1 MPPLSPKPTHQP
13 VMATLGTKDGA
24 PVAIDLTRTRGLRL
38 VGHGARDAERALL
51 AQMLVKAGRG
61 DCRVIATR
69 EDLHRLLGTEIASRI
84 GGVAGLYVAASAED
98 ALNQLGAELVQRSR
112 DMGEDRTSR
121 ERTPVPLVCFLD
133 PGEHRERL
141 KADLGLGASRAVGAV
156 VLGDWPHGTT
166 LTIGDCVVADAAG
179 LSCDGLVGL
188 EVDRL
193 QEADVADRLA
203 AIIPATSEQPTVA
216 QQPPDPQDAT
226 VPGPRAVIPS
236 GPPGLIRLIGRYE
249 VSGPAGACGVQA
261 PDMRAL
267 LALLA
272 ENRTT
277 LVPQAVIEDKLWD
290 GEPPS
295 RHRFKVLVKTT
306 RGKLCD
312 ALGLPSSQGTAVI
325 RNTGGYGYAINPEL
339 FTCDVW
345 QLRDLLAKAAALAD
359 AEKTAT
365 LEAAVDLYAGPYLP
379 DLPYGWAHH
388 DARNLVR
395 DVVQALSQL
404 AALAD
409 TPERGVTYLE
419 RATGI
424 DPAAEHLYRAR
435 MHAYADLGQLTAVHN
450 CYDQLVEVLRERSRR
465 PEAQTT
471 QLYRR
476 LTDPN

>member
-1 MPPLSPKPTHQP
+1 MG
-13 VMATLGTKDGA
+13 AKDGT

-38 VGHGARDAERALL
+38 LGHGAQAAERALL
-51 AQMLVKAGRG
+51 AQLLVKAGRG
-61 DCRVIATR
+61 DCRVIATQ
-69 EDLHRLLGTEIASRI
+69 ENLHRLLGTEIASRI
-84 GGVAGLYVAASAED
+84 GGIAGLYVAASAED

-112 DMGEDRTSR
+112 EVDEDRTSR
-121 ERTPVPLVCFLD
+121 ERTLMPLVCFLD

-166 LTIGDCVVADAAG
+166 LTINSDGVVADAVG
-179 LSCDGLVGL
+179 LSCDGLMNL
-188 EVDRL
+188 QVDRL

-203 AIIPATSEQPTVA
+203 AIIPATSKQPTA
-216 QQPPDPQDAT
+216 AEKLPDRQDAT
-226 VPGPRAVIPS
+226 VPGPRPVVPS

-261 PDMRAL
+261 ADMRAL

-277 LVPQAVIEDKLWD
+277 LVTQAVIEDKLWD

-295 RHRFKVLVKTT
+295 RHRFKVLVKAT

-345 QLRDLLAKAAALAD
+345 QLRDLLTKAAALAD
-359 AEKTAT
+359 ADKAAA
-365 LEAAVDLYAGPYLP
+365 LEAAVDLYVGPYLP

-404 AALAD
+404 ATLAD
-409 TPERGVTYLE
+409 TRERGVAYLE

-435 MHAYADLGQLTAVHN
+435 MHAYTDLGQLTAIHN
-450 CYDQLVEVLRERSRR
+450 CYDQLVEVLKERGRR
-465 PEAQTT
+465 PEAQTV